1 MTTEPQSSVD
11 IGAVEGGI
19 HGSQIAGRDIVQNII
34 VVGQFL
40 DFAKVEGL
48 LPQEAATPTLPDLSA
63 GVETAL
69 RQHLGS
75 SMAQATATVG
85 QLLHD
90 ILQQWKPATAGAAFP
105 FKRMLPQMA
114 PALIEQLKALDY
126 WDTFAQT
133 FYSARYK
140 TQCQVLSLEALNRFW
155 RKHNDDDEPFALA
168 QAGEEVGFAVVV
180 SAPAPDIRF
189 IHPPREPHLS
199 RFATM
204 TNRQFRVFMAGLVL
218 DLIRLASTAADDVA
232 FWGDLV
238 ELVGS
243 KTD

>member
-40 DFAKVEGL
+40 DFAKIEGL
-48 LPQEAATPTLPDLSA
+48 LPQEAGVASLPDLSA

-85 QLLHD
+85 QLLKG
-90 ILQQWKPATAGAAFP
+90 ILQQWKPAAGAAFP

-114 PALIEQLKALDY
+114 PMLVEQLKALDY
-126 WDTFAQT
+126 WDTFVQT
-133 FYSARYK
+133 KYSARYK
-140 TQCQVLSLEALNRFW
+140 TQCQILTLDALNRFW
-155 RKHNDDDEPFALA
+155 RKHNADDEPFALA
-168 QAGEEVGFAVVV
+168 QAGEAVGFAVVV

-189 IHPPREPHLS
+189 IHTPREPHLS

-204 TNRQFRVFMAGLVL
+204 SNRQFRVFMAGLVL
-218 DLIRLASTAADDVA
+218 DLIRLASTAAADVK

-238 ELVGS
+238 ELVGP
-243 KTD
+243 KPD